1 MPAGQCNQPGN
12 ETDLPYGSM
21 SSLVEFLLDAD
32 DLAETV
38 FAFSALNETALSL
51 RAWRFPEV
59 HPEHVS
65 GLRRLRP
72 EFDAL
77 DNELLA
83 ALVTD
88 RRMLP
93 DFLTPRPSTAL
104 PDPAAEFAALRHTPP
119 SVVCDHVVRAYAGS
133 PLPSALADARSDP
146 ASLLGRIADALESY
160 WQRCLAPRWPRMRA
174 LLEADVAYRGRTLAL
189 GGAQALFADL
199 DERVSWRNGSLRLRL
214 PGATDLSQVVPVGG
228 RGLVLAPC
236 LFVRGAVT
244 MIDASGPPLLVYPA
258 RARAA
263 LWEASATITA
273 PALDELIGRTRSRLL
288 TMLDQPISTT
298 ELARLLDVT
307 PGAVSRHLT
316 ALYDARLL
324 NRSRSGRSVLYF
336 RSPLGDAL
344 LA

>member
-1 MPAGQCNQPGN
+1 
-12 ETDLPYGSM
+12 M

-38 FAFSALNETALSL
+38 FAFSPLNETVLSL
-51 RAWRFPEV
+51 RAWKFPGV
-59 HPEHVS
+59 HPEHVA
-65 GLRRLRP
+65 GLRRLRAAY
-72 EFDAL
+72 DAL
-77 DNELLA
+77 DTALLA

-88 RRMLP
+88 IRMIP
-93 DFLTPRPSTAL
+93 DFLTPRPAATL
-104 PDPAAEFAALRHTPP
+104 PDPTAEFAVLRGTPS
-119 SVVCDHVVRAYAGS
+119 SVVRDHVVRAYGGG
-133 PLPSALADARSDP
+133 PLPPILADARSDP
-146 ASLLGRIADALESY
+146 SALLGRIADALESY
-160 WQRCLAPRWPRMRA
+160 WHRCLAPWWPRMRA

-199 DERVSWRNGSLRLRL
+199 DERVSWRNGTLRVSVRADGL
-214 PGATDLSQVVPVGG
+214 DQVVAVGG

-244 MIDASGPPLLVYPA
+244 MIDASGPPLLFYPA
-258 RARAA
+258 RGRAA
-263 LWEASATITA
+263 LWEQRDTVTA
-273 PALDELIGRTRSRLL
+273 AALDELLGRTRSQLL

-316 ALYDARLL
+316 ALHAAGLL
-324 NRSRSGRSVLYF
+324 NRARSGRSVLYF

-344 LA
+344 LT